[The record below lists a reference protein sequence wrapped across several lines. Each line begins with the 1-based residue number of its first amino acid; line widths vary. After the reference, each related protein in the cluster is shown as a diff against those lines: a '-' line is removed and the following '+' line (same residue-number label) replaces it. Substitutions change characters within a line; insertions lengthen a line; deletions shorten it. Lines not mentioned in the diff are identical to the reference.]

1 MKSIKARLRIVWQ
14 AVKLACSNPGQPIT
28 DSAIVVQWRVKNR
41 CFIVGRSIN
50 TMMGLLLGQVII
62 LKNGKQGLRA
72 NNAQFIK
79 WMSSC
84 VEGGLKRN
92 KTNTPPYD
100 HLHVRKVKMRL
111 KRKYR

>member
-1 MKSIKARLRIVWQ
+1 M
-14 AVKLACSNPGQPIT
+14 LACSNPKLEMT
-28 DSAIVVQWRVKNR
+28 DTLVLAQWKVKNR
-41 CFIVGRSIN
+41 CFITGRSIN

-62 LKNGKQGLRA
+62 LKNGKLGLRA
-72 NNAQFIK
+72 NNGQFIK

-84 VEGGLKRN
+84 VEGGLKKN

-100 HLHVRKVKMRL
+100 HLHVRKVKTRL